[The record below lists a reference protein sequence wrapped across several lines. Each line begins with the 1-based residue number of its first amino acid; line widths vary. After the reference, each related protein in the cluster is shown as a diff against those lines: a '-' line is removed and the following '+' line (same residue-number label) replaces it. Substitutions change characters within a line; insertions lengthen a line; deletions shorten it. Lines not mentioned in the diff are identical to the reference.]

1 MLYIEDRDQLLT
13 VSMSQSLSPIQISFL
28 FKEIRVSKQLVFIH
42 QFGHI
47 IWFVAN
53 LIVWCFIVANLIVWC
68 FISILLIWIWIY
80 SDSFKCLQ
88 LLFHSCSKYNYNIN
102 SFLTNFPTNS
112 NCQQCWCDYWYC
124 YDCTNEVISLSIYKI
139 RIKKHVQNLKN
150 LYLCVG

>member
-88 LLFHSCSKYNYNIN
+88 VWLKILWLETFAK
-102 SFLTNFPTNS
+102 LDTNLIAS
-112 NCQQCWCDYWYC
+112 
-124 YDCTNEVISLSIYKI
+124 E
-139 RIKKHVQNLKN
+139 HVQILKYYNLKCAN
-150 LYLCVG
+150 LDEHMNIAKSYCTCKSGTMSSM